1 LHAKAVKQAKSAG
14 LRVHVFEEGYLRPYW
29 VTYESDGS
37 NGHSQL
43 TKLSVTDMKT
53 ALPCP

>member
-1 LHAKAVKQAKSAG
+1 
-14 LRVHVFEEGYLRPYW
+14 VHVFEEGYLRPYW